1 MKQDNGHGD
10 ADGSYC
16 AKCGG
21 QGMPLSRG
29 HLNKDSKEVK
39 EHGDVWRKSATGKKM
54 DSAKALRQEFA
65 WCALGITRTPVKLEL
80 SKSEW
85 DAERKWGPSCG
96 GPLRPMLSSL

>member
-39 EHGDVWRKSATGKKM
+39 EHGDV
-54 DSAKALRQEFA
+54 
-65 WCALGITRTPVKLEL
+65 
-80 SKSEW
+80 
-85 DAERKWGPSCG
+85 
-96 GPLRPMLSSL
+96 